1 MIAKIKNLMAIPPLE
16 NEDDARIARILRV
29 ILYATLVLIVPYTLS
44 LLWVPDSLS
53 GVIVNLLLFVLEVSS
68 LVLMRRG
75 AIRLA
80 SIILTGSFWVY
91 FSFVLFYFGGSQS
104 PAIVGYF
111 LVILIAGLL
120 LGGKAALILSVLSV
134 GVGILLLYA
143 EINGFL
149 PENSVIATPTAT
161 WVSLLVAIF
170 IMSILLQLATD
181 SLQGALDKA
190 RLSANALASKNIQLE
205 GVQKVLQE
213 HVEELKQTETALR
226 YSEEQLRR
234 IVRSAPILLWGVNSQ
249 GIITVAQGETLNKFG
264 FYPENVIGNSIFEY
278 EHVMP
283 RIGENVRLAMKG
295 KDTSS
300 IEMVNGRTLD
310 MRYSPLYGDEGDVV
324 GVIGIAV
331 DITERVQTEEALRQA
346 QRLES
351 LGILAGGIAHDF
363 NNLLVAMMSQNSLA
377 LRLIGEEHRAAK
389 HVTKGLRAATRAA
402 DLTRQMLAFA
412 GKHRYV
418 MATVQLNDL
427 LLDNLEFLRASIPKN
442 VELLPELGKEVPLIM
457 GDEGQLQQVV
467 MNLIINAADAIGK
480 VAGQVSVRTGV
491 RDVVA
496 GALGEGWLRANLELE
511 AGRYVVVEVTD
522 TGVGMSAE
530 TLSRI
535 FDPFFTTKEKG
546 RGLGLAAVSGIV
558 RAHQG
563 DLWVRSVVGQ
573 GTTFQ
578 LLLPVLQEADMVG
591 DDVERPTAVFAPI
604 STNHHKPSRVLVIDD
619 EEPVLEAVTDILALS
634 GVETLTAVS
643 GQEGIDLYNQ
653 HRDDVA
659 VILLDLSMPEMS
671 GEDTFFILRQINAA
685 VPIILSSGYDENEAK
700 KRIADAGHADFLA
713 KPYDVDILSAKLR
726 VYVANQV
733 AG

>member
-1 MIAKIKNLMAIPPLE
+1 MIAKIRNLMAIPPLE

-29 ILYATLVLIVPYTLS
+29 ILYATLILIVPYTLS
-44 LLWVPDSLS
+44 LLLVPNSLS
-53 GVIVNLLLFVLEVSS
+53 GVIVNLLLFILEVSA
-68 LVLMRRG
+68 LILMRRG
-75 AIRLA
+75 AIRLS
-80 SIILTGSFWVY
+80 SIVLIGSFWVY

-120 LGGKAALILSVLSV
+120 LGGQAALILSVLSV
-134 GVGILLLYA
+134 GVGLLLLYA

-149 PENSVIATPTAT
+149 PENSIVATPTTT
-161 WVSLLVAIF
+161 WASLLVAIF
-170 IMSILLQLATD
+170 IMSVLLQLATG
-181 SLQGALDKA
+181 SLQDALAKA
-190 RLSANALASKNIQLE
+190 RFSANALANKNVQLE
-205 GVQKVLQE
+205 GIQKVLQK
-213 HVEELKQTETALR
+213 HVEELKQTEAALR

-234 IVRSAPILLWGVNSQ
+234 IVRSAPILLWGINSE
-249 GIITVAQGETLNKFG
+249 GIITVAQGETLKQFG
-264 FYPENVIGNSIFEY
+264 FYPENVLGKSIFDY

-283 RIGENVRLAMKG
+283 RIGEHIRLAMQG
-295 KDTSS
+295 RDTSS
-300 IEMVNGRTLD
+300 VELVNEQTLD
-310 MRYSPLYGDEGDVV
+310 MRYSPLHGDGGVV

-346 QRLES
+346 QKLES
-351 LGILAGGIAHDF
+351 LGLLAGGIAHDF

-377 LRLIGEEHRAAK
+377 LRLMGEEHRAAK
-389 HVTKGLRAATRAA
+389 HVAKGLRAASRAA

-418 MATVQLNDL
+418 MGAVQLNDL

-442 VELLPELGKEVPLIM
+442 VELWPELREQMPLVM

-480 VAGQVSVRTGV
+480 LPGQVWVRTRLYEMTDGV
-491 RDVVA
+491 A
-496 GALGEGWLRANLELE
+496 GEGWLRANLEL
-511 AGRYVVVEVTD
+511 AGGRYVVVEVTD
-522 TGVGMSAE
+522 TGAGMSGE

-563 DLWVRSVVGQ
+563 DLWVRSVLGQ

-578 LLLPVLQEADMVG
+578 LLLPVFREG
-591 DDVERPTAVFAPI
+591 DGGVAEVEVPTAVSP
-604 STNHHKPSRVLVIDD
+604 STSLNHNKPNQVLVIDD
-619 EEPVLEAVTDILALS
+619 EEPVLEAVTDIMALS
-634 GVETLTAVS
+634 GVKTLTAVS
-643 GQEGIDLYNQ
+643 GQQGIDLYKLHDKNI
-653 HRDDVA
+653 A
-659 VILLDLSMPEMS
+659 VILLDLSMPEMD
-671 GEDTFFILRQINAA
+671 GEETFFILRQINPH
-685 VPIILSSGYDENEAK
+685 VPIVLSSGYDEGEAK

-713 KPYDVDILSAKLR
+713 KPYDVDILSTKLHE
-726 VYVANQV
+726 YLPE
-733 AG
+733 

>member
-1 MIAKIKNLMAIPPLE
+1 MVAKLSQIIAAPEI
-16 NEDDARIARILRV
+16 DDESDFRAFRLLRIIL
-29 ILYATLVLIVPYTLS
+29 LS
-44 LLWVPDSLS
+44 LVVLNPITLIAFTISLRPRAE
-53 GVIVNLLLFVLEVSS
+53 IVAILILFTVLLIAFYI
-68 LVLMRRG
+68 MQRG
-75 AIRLA
+75 EIRLA
-80 SIILTGSFWVY
+80 SFIVSFALWLM
-91 FSFVLFYFGGSQS
+91 FTF
-104 PAIVGYF
+104 AIVVLGGYRSPGILGYF

-120 LGGKAALILSVLSV
+120 LGGKFSGLFSILSITT
-134 GVGILLLYA
+134 GVILWIA
-143 EINGFL
+143 EAKGYL
-149 PENSVIATPTAT
+149 PDSATQITPTYIWST
-161 WVSLLVAIF
+161 VFLGIILMVV
-170 IMSILLQLATD
+170 LLQLFTQ
-181 SLQGALDKA
+181 SLNEALDAAKNNA
-190 RLSANALASKNIQLE
+190 EALAKKNTELQI
-205 GVQKVLQE
+205 VQDDLKR
-213 HVEELKQTETALR
+213 HVEELRLTEAALR
-226 YSEEQLRR
+226 QSEERLRT
-234 IVRSAPILLWGVNSQ
+234 VVDSAPIILWGIDSY
-249 GIITVAQGETLNKFG
+249 GEYTLAQGKALSQFGLHSVDLVGRSIFQYETNIPNLRHYVQRALVGETVTSTETLRERVLEIRF
-264 FYPENVIGNSIFEY
+264 
-278 EHVMP
+278 
-283 RIGENVRLAMKG
+283 
-295 KDTSS
+295 
-300 IEMVNGRTLD
+300 
-310 MRYSPLYGDEGDVV
+310 SPLIDDNQIV
-324 GVIGIAV
+324 GVTGVAL

-591 DDVERPTAVFAPI
+591 GDVERPTAVFAPI